1 MNMKKIILIITILVT
16 TSIYTQNS
24 DIIKITTSA
33 SGITKEIAVQDALR
47 SALEQSYGSFISTK
61 TSIKNDE
68 LINDEIVSITNGDIH
83 RYEIIS
89 EYILDGRYN
98 VTIESEISLN
108 QINTFKKQIGESATK
123 FDGALFGVKIKLQE
137 INEKSERI
145 SLKNL
150 FVSLYNIYNESIDIT
165 LDNYAEPKIIS
176 NTNNYSID
184 FEVGL
189 AYNSNILTFNNHL
202 TKSLKSIA
210 MNQTENELYS
220 SLGKSTYR
228 VILDGENYY
237 FRNIDSMHRIVDFLY
252 SVISQNYFHY
262 ELSDNNEILFDPNE
276 LLRRKNSLDRDRY
289 NKKKQQLLAQE
300 GKFLLNVKSGYY
312 YASYMEWVNQRNSF
326 YIPGIYISGS
336 NPRDRDIEQLNSGDA
351 KYFTQGSINFNRG
364 EKCYMSNNYSDCRE
378 FNYIMH
384 FASKS
389 SPFTY
394 LEEGVINSRK
404 PWMDGNIVIKEPY
417 YGYDYTSYNSRGIAY
432 RNEKYS
438 NKYGEIFDFIP
449 LWKINGKNDIGFR
462 LINSSIA
469 PIIVQSFIPKGSNK
483 TVSEY
488 RLWNPNDLGNG
499 KVFKIDESKGPF
511 NLTDDLF
518 SGKSYITAGT
528 AIVSLDYELYQ
539 RSYEGY
545 SYNYDLRAYEN
556 KYSYNSVN
564 SDLSNI
570 KLSKK
575 KKQELKRIINTPN
588 KTKASNLN
596 SLIRYLSADFTT
608 KWNFH
613 RKTSLDPYA
622 KTTSVFKITLQFSKE
637 KLSNISEFKLE
648 KSTDTYNPLYIYK

>member
-1 MNMKKIILIITILVT
+1 MNMKKIILIITILAT

-61 TSIKNDE
+61 TNIKNDE

-83 RYEIIS
+83 KYEIIS

-98 VTIESEISLN
+98 VTVESEISLN

-137 INEKSERI
+137 INEKSEKT
-145 SLKNL
+145 SLENL
-150 FVSLYNIYNESIDIT
+150 FVSLYNIYSESIDIT

-176 NTNNYSID
+176 GTTDYAID

-237 FRNIDSMHRIVDFLY
+237 FRNIDSMHRIVDFL
-252 SVISQNYFHY
+252 SDVIYQNYFHY
-262 ELSDNNEILFDPNE
+262 ELSDNDETLFDAYE
-276 LLRRKNSLDRDRY
+276 VSRRTNSLKKDRY
-289 NKKKQQLLAQE
+289 NIEKQQLLGQSL
-300 GKFLLNVKSGYY
+300 KFVKSFDRNG
-312 YASYMEWVNQRNSF
+312 SQINSF
-326 YIPGIYISGS
+326 FIPGIYISTS
-336 NPRDRDIEQLNSGDA
+336 NPRDYEIEKLYNSDA
-351 KYFTQGSINFNRG
+351 KYFTRG
-364 EKCYMSNNYSDCRE
+364 NISSGRYYRGDKCYRSNNYSGCE
-378 FNYIMH
+378 KFKYIMH
-384 FASKS
+384 FVSKS

-394 LEEGVINSRK
+394 IEEGVINSRK
-404 PWMDGNIVIKEPY
+404 PWLDGNILIQEPY
-417 YGYDYTSYNSRGIAY
+417 TDRWNRTSI
-432 RNEKYS
+432 RNVKFSEKY
-438 NKYGEIFDFIP
+438 GQIFDFIP
-449 LWKINGKNDIGFR
+449 LWKINGKNDIG
-462 LINSSIA
+462 LKLVDSSLD
-469 PIIVQSFIPKGSNK
+469 PIIVQSFIPKGSNT

-488 RLWNPNDLGNG
+488 RLWNPKAFDAT
-499 KVFKIDESKGPF
+499 KAAFKIDESKGPF
-511 NLTDDLF
+511 VLTDDLF
-518 SGKSYITAGT
+518 SGKSYILAGYT
-528 AIVSLDYELYQ
+528 PVNLDYKLTQ
-539 RSYEGY
+539 RTYEGRY
-545 SYNYDLRAYEN
+545 YQGGWKNE
-556 KYSYNSVN
+556 YSYNSVN

-608 KWNFH
+608 KWNIH
-613 RKTSLDPYA
+613 RKTSVDPYA

-637 KLSNISEFKLE
+637 KLSNINEFKLE
-648 KSTDTYNPLYIYK
+648 KSVDTWNHSYK